1 MFDTV
6 YSLYVDAIHRNFSFL
21 QFVIH
26 ILLDSLLLGLSDKP
40 FLTSLTPSVSPGRA
54 IAPSQKAQ
62 CALFVPFTWL
72 DTTTT

>member
-26 ILLDSLLLGLSDKP
+26 ILQDSLLLGLSDKP
-40 FLTSLTPSVSPGRA
+40 FLTSLTPREVCLQEEP
-54 IAPSQKAQ
+54 
-62 CALFVPFTWL
+62 
-72 DTTTT
+72 